1 VRSTHTHHARPF
13 EPLQSV
19 HVNACSLAPTLGCSY
34 LRRILVY
41 TANFWLV
48 LHPPFRGSIHEEL
61 LNIEQ
66 PVSTSSEALSGIRH
80 RSTDSDSAKC
90 IYEGVVGPSIILVPN
105 NPLVLLRGPMM
116 MRRYQDHHK
125 ALLPTSSDA
134 EIKLG

>member
-1 VRSTHTHHARPF
+1 M
-13 EPLQSV
+13 L
-19 HVNACSLAPTLGCSY
+19 CSLAPTQVGSY

-61 LNIEQ
+61 LNTEQ

-80 RSTDSDSAKC
+80 RSTDSDSTKC
-90 IYEGVVGPSIILVPN
+90 IYEGLISPGIVLVPN
-105 NPLVLLRGPMM
+105 NLLVLLRGLMM
-116 MRRYQDHHK
+116 MRRIQDHHK

-134 EIKLG
+134 ERKLG